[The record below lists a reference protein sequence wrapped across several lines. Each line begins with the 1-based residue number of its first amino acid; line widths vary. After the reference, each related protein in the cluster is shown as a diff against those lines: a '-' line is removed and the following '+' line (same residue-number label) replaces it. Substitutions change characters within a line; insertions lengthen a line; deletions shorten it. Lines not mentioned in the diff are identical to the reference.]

1 MALGT
6 DRAGHR
12 YIEFDKSDNEQIRV
26 TYIPYQPWAN
36 GPTLRVQKH
45 ADTGRMMPGPEFPAD
60 KADEMISAIRDVLR
74 PW

>member
-12 YIEFDKSDNEQIRV
+12 YIEFDNSDNEQIRV
-26 TYIPYQPWAN
+26 TSIPYQPWAN

-60 KADEMISAIRDVLR
+60 KADGVISAIRDVLR